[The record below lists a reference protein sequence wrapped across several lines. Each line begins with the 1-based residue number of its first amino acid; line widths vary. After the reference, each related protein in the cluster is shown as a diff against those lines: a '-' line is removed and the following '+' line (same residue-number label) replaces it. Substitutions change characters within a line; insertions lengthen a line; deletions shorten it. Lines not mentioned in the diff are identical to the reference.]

1 MWGECKLEEGS
12 IKQSLLINQLPA
24 LELSGG
30 DWRGTGG
37 ASKAGITMG
46 TLQYDVSPQA
56 YGLEMSQGQQSS
68 STGLQLSGRSLG
80 GLGLVRHLSDQA
92 MHTHTH
98 KPRRVYAYHV
108 LPAAGQARC
117 QEGLTTHG

>member
-1 MWGECKLEEGS
+1 MWGESKLEEGS

-37 ASKAGITMG
+37 ASKAGITTG

-56 YGLEMSQGQQSS
+56 CGLEMSQGQQSS
-68 STGLQLSGRSLG
+68 STGLLLSGCSLAVWQSG
-80 GLGLVRHLSDQA
+80 WSGSG
-92 MHTHTH
+92 
-98 KPRRVYAYHV
+98 
-108 LPAAGQARC
+108 
-117 QEGLTTHG
+117 

>member
-1 MWGECKLEEGS
+1 MWGESKLEEGS

-37 ASKAGITMG
+37 ASKAGITTG

-56 YGLEMSQGQQSS
+56 CGLEMSQGQQSS
-68 STGLQLSGRSLG
+68 STGLLLSGCSLAVWLVWVW
-80 GLGLVRHLSDQA
+80 LGTPLTKQCT
-92 MHTHTH
+92 HTHT
-98 KPRRVYAYHV
+98 
-108 LPAAGQARC
+108 
-117 QEGLTTHG
+117 

>member
-1 MWGECKLEEGS
+1 MWGGSKLEEGS

-37 ASKAGITMG
+37 ASRAGITTG

-56 YGLEMSQGQQSS
+56 CGLEMSQGQQSS
-68 STGLQLSGRSLG
+68 STGLLLSGCKSG
-80 GLGLVRHLSDQA
+80 WPGSG
-92 MHTHTH
+92 
-98 KPRRVYAYHV
+98 
-108 LPAAGQARC
+108 
-117 QEGLTTHG
+117 